1 MSALAPTA
9 LTTEHTASGGTWQ
22 GIRVAMLMGALKPGS
37 RERVFLQLAE
47 RLSREGAKVDLLVP
61 GPPGPLRD
69 LIPAAVRLIDLSRWW
84 SRLPGLGS
92 SNVARLALSPP
103 VIAAYLRR
111 EKPQA
116 LLTLSIPPALT
127 ALAAQSVA
135 RSPTRIILRQSN
147 VIRIP
152 GSGRYGH
159 IPPRWRD
166 RLIARWYGRADA
178 VIAVSEGV
186 ADNLQHLTG
195 LPANRIHTVYNGVML
210 DDIARQSIEP
220 IDHPWFAPDSAPV
233 ILAVG
238 RLVEKKDYPTL
249 LRAFAIVR
257 QQHDARLVILGEG
270 PDRGALERLCA
281 ELGLKGDVDFAGR
294 KTNPFAYMAHAAL
307 YVLSSTF
314 EGMPSAPIEA
324 LACGCPVVSTDCPSG
339 PSEILENGRFGAL
352 VAVGDVNALAQAMLA
367 TLRNP
372 PDRARQQARGQAF
385 PAAKTVDGY
394 LDVLA
399 KTVGLTPS

>member
-1 MSALAPTA
+1 MS
-9 LTTEHTASGGTWQ
+9 GWRGV
-22 GIRVAMLMGALKPGS
+22 RVAMLMGALKPGS

-47 RLSREGAKVDLLVP
+47 RLSREGADVDLLVP

-69 LIPAAVRLIDLSRWW
+69 LIPATIRLIDLSRWW
-84 SRLPGLGS
+84 SRLPGITS

-116 LLTLSIPPALT
+116 LLTLSIPPALA
-127 ALAAQSVA
+127 ALAAQHLA
-135 RSPTRIILRQSN
+135 KTPTRIILRQSN
-147 VIRIP
+147 VIRIA
-152 GSGRYGH
+152 GSERYGH

-178 VIAVSEGV
+178 VIAVSSGV
-186 ADNLQHLTG
+186 ADNLQKLAG
-195 LPANRIHTVYNGVML
+195 LPASRIHTVYNGVL
-210 DDIARQSIEP
+210 LNDIARQCAEP
-220 IDHPWFAPDSAPV
+220 IEHPWFAPGSAPV

-249 LRAFAIVR
+249 LRAFAQVR
-257 QQHDARLVILGEG
+257 RQIDARLVILGEG
-270 PDRGALERLCA
+270 PDRAALERLCA
-281 ELGLKGDVDFAGR
+281 DLGLDDFVDLAGR
-294 KTNPFAYMAHAAL
+294 KTNPFAYLARAAL

-339 PSEILENGRFGAL
+339 PSEILENGRFGRL
-352 VAVGDVNALAQAMLA
+352 VPVGDVAALADAMLA
-367 TLRNP
+367 TLLNP
-372 PDRARQQARGQAF
+372 PDRARQIARGRDF
-385 PAAKTVDGY
+385 PASKTVDGY

-399 KTVGLTPS
+399 GAIGLTGN